1 MWGSKGKKERRK
13 LAIPMRFKRSK
24 RKENNNLE
32 KSFRWKK
39 LLLGTTL
46 RKMSLM
52 ISLLVVVSI
61 IAIFYLF
68 SINNKIDT
76 TINQANEY
84 IAIEEEYRLVMNDLQ
99 RVISIQ
105 YDMMATGYSDQKSK
119 NITRIFENASNWED
133 AKNFLNDEGLEPYI
147 AQIEESRE
155 TLQQLHQDYFLSYQS
170 NWDELVT
177 GSISPVITPIES
189 HLSRIDENIT
199 LHLREI
205 TEANNSEVTETL
217 NLSTSRTLMLI
228 ILLLAIPAV
237 FMIVFARDLN
247 KGVSQLKSQMKQY
260 EQGEFSEARQTT
272 RFDEIGELQTSLEK
286 MRTKIEENLT
296 ETKLIS
302 HEIIEAAKEIGSE
315 REQLGQKNVEMEEVV
330 LRQQELVQI
339 QQQNAMSISAVTEQS
354 SASTVEIHH
363 SLEELKK
370 GMETMNAHA
379 TKGTDYID
387 QTEQNIDHVSTL
399 MDFFQKQLE
408 SVKENTSV
416 IQGFMKH
423 IFSISSQTNLLAIN
437 ASIEAARAGVHGNG
451 FKVVAEE
458 VQKLSQQT
466 NTFSDEIAKQLKQ
479 INENVTSSLD
489 GFNELYQS
497 IQQTKDLSQTTSSQ
511 FKEVSSQSEK
521 MRTQVFEVT
530 STMEEIS
537 SGTLEIVSSINV
549 LAEQANVSEDSIS
562 SIKQISESQIH
573 ATETLQRSVEQLSAL
588 AVKLQN
594 QEGRFVG

>member
-24 RKENNNLE
+24 RKENPNLE
-32 KSFRWKK
+32 KSFKWKK

-119 NITRIFENASNWED
+119 NITRIFENVSNWEE
-133 AKNFLNDEGLEPYI
+133 AKNFLNDEGLETYI

-155 TLQQLHQDYFLSYQS
+155 ALQQLHQDYFLSYQS

-260 EQGEFSEARQTT
+260 EKGEFSESRKTT

-286 MRTKIEENLT
+286 MRAKIEENLT

-387 QTEQNIDHVSTL
+387 QTKQNIDHVSTL

-521 MRTQVFEVT
+521 MSTQVFEVT
-530 STMEEIS
+530 TTMEEIS

-549 LAEQANVSEDSIS
+549 LAEQAGVSEDSIS

-594 QEGRFVG
+594 QEERFVG

>member
-13 LAIPMRFKRSK
+13 LAIPMRVKRSK
-24 RKENNNLE
+24 SKENTNLE
-32 KSFRWKK
+32 KSFKWKK

-119 NITRIFENASNWED
+119 NITRIFENASNWEG

-260 EQGEFSEARQTT
+260 EKGEFSESRKTT

-286 MRTKIEENLT
+286 MRVKIEENLT

-466 NTFSDEIAKQLKQ
+466 NAFSDEIAKQLKQ
-479 INENVTSSLD
+479 ITENVTSSLD

-594 QEGRFVG
+594 QEERFVG